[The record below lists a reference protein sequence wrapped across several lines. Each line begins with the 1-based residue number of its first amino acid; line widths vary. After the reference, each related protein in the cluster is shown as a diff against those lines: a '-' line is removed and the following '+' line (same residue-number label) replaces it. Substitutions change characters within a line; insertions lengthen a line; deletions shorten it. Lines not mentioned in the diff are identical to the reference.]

1 MMSVTLCALT
11 APLDCLLFVIIYLLP
26 LFSLTISDD
35 MYYHL
40 LTLGSA
46 IAASAL
52 PQHATPGCREV
63 NITVTVTAPRFILN
77 TTVNDNWDAAAL
89 TLNLTSRDVGSPG
102 DPIPIAGTTAP
113 VTSTYTIGAT
123 LCGTGGTML
132 ILTHGIIESK
142 LCVMEPLPRYGV
154 LYSHL

>member
-11 APLDCLLFVIIYLLP
+11 APLDCLLFVIVYLLP

-89 TLNLTSRDVGSPG
+89 TLNLTSRDRPNCWHNCASDEHLDNRSDAMWDRGH
-102 DPIPIAGTTAP
+102 DA
-113 VTSTYTIGAT
+113 STN
-123 LCGTGGTML
+123 
-132 ILTHGIIESK
+132 S
-142 LCVMEPLPRYGV
+142 RYYRV
-154 LYSHL
+154 